1 MKKLLIIALAVFATT
16 AFAVNPGVK
25 KDKKKKKAVAAAVIQ
40 SAYPQ
45 LLSASDSL
53 SYAAG
58 MFTTRGLMDYVKTQF
73 GIDSTNVQTFI
84 ETLREAVS
92 AQHDKQFAARC
103 AAMQIAQMIDTRI
116 YPNVSSDVK
125 GTEYTLDS
133 LKFNSGFLAAVA
145 SDTTLMHQDFAE
157 RYFQTT
163 MKDAK
168 ERAERQYKL
177 DNEAWIKQNATK
189 EGVKTT
195 TSGLQYKVLTAGK
208 GSIATKDDNVT
219 VKYEGR
225 TIDGKVFDSSY
236 KRNPDTTTFRPDQ
249 VIKGWTEALTM
260 MPVGS
265 KWQLFIPYELAYG
278 EQNKGT
284 IKPFS
289 TLIFT
294 VELVG
299 IEGQKAAADK
309 AEAKPDTKTAAKT
322 ATKRASKAKTAA
334 KPAAKK

>member
-1 MKKLLIIALAVFATT
+1 MYKPMKKLLIIALAVFATT

-40 SAYPQ
+40 PAYPQ

-125 GTEYTLDS
+125 STEYTLDS
-133 LKFNSGFLAAVA
+133 IKFNSGFLAAVA
-145 SDTTLMHQDFAE
+145 SDTTLMHQDQAE

-163 MKDAK
+163 MKEAK

-219 VKYEGR
+219 VKY
-225 TIDGKVFDSSY
+225 
-236 KRNPDTTTFRPDQ
+236 
-249 VIKGWTEALTM
+249 
-260 MPVGS
+260 
-265 KWQLFIPYELAYG
+265 
-278 EQNKGT
+278 
-284 IKPFS
+284 
-289 TLIFT
+289 
-294 VELVG
+294 
-299 IEGQKAAADK
+299 
-309 AEAKPDTKTAAKT
+309 
-322 ATKRASKAKTAA
+322 
-334 KPAAKK
+334 

>member
-1 MKKLLIIALAVFATT
+1 
-16 AFAVNPGVK
+16 
-25 KDKKKKKAVAAAVIQ
+25 
-40 SAYPQ
+40 
-45 LLSASDSL
+45 
-53 SYAAG
+53 
-58 MFTTRGLMDYVKTQF
+58 MDYVKTQF
-73 GIDSTNVQTFI
+73 GVDSTNVKTFI
-84 ETLREAVS
+84 ETLREAVA

-163 MKDAK
+163 MKEAK

-195 TSGLQYKVLTAGK
+195 TSGLQYKVITAGK

-249 VIKGWTEALTM
+249 VIKGWTEALCM
-260 MPVGS
+260 MPEGS
-265 KWQLFIPYELAYG
+265 KWELYIPQNLGYG
-278 EQNKGT
+278 ARSAGE
-284 IKPFS
+284 IKPYS

-294 VELVG
+294 VEVVKV
-299 IEGQKAAADK
+299 E
-309 AEAKPDTKTAAKT
+309 
-322 ATKRASKAKTAA
+322 
-334 KPAAKK
+334 KKK

>member
-16 AFAVNPGVK
+16 AFAVTPGVK

-40 SAYPQ
+40 LAYPK

-73 GIDSTNVQTFI
+73 GVDSTNVQTFI
-84 ETLREAVS
+84 ETLREAVA

-163 MKDAK
+163 MKEAK

-195 TSGLQYKVLTAGK
+195 TSGLQYKVLTAGT
-208 GSIATKDDNVT
+208 GAIATKDDNVT
-219 VKYEGR
+219 VR
-225 TIDGKVFDSSY
+225 
-236 KRNPDTTTFRPDQ
+236 
-249 VIKGWTEALTM
+249 
-260 MPVGS
+260 
-265 KWQLFIPYELAYG
+265 
-278 EQNKGT
+278 
-284 IKPFS
+284 
-289 TLIFT
+289 
-294 VELVG
+294 
-299 IEGQKAAADK
+299 
-309 AEAKPDTKTAAKT
+309 
-322 ATKRASKAKTAA
+322 
-334 KPAAKK
+334 

>member
-40 SAYPQ
+40 PAYPK

-73 GIDSTNVQTFI
+73 GVDSTNVQTFI
-84 ETLREAVS
+84 ETLREAVA

-145 SDTTLMHQDFAE
+145 SDTTLMHQDQAE

-163 MKDAK
+163 MKEAK

-195 TSGLQYKVLTAGK
+195 TSGLQYKVITAGT
-208 GSIATKDDNVT
+208 GAIATKDDNVT

-249 VIKGWTEALTM
+249 VIKGWTEALCM
-260 MPVGS
+260 MPEGS
-265 KWQLFIPYELAYG
+265 KWKLYIPQNLGYG
-278 EQNKGT
+278 ARSAGE
-284 IKPFS
+284 IKPYS

-294 VELVG
+294 VEVVKV
-299 IEGQKAAADK
+299 E
-309 AEAKPDTKTAAKT
+309 
-322 ATKRASKAKTAA
+322 
-334 KPAAKK
+334 KKVEKKK

>member
-1 MKKLLIIALAVFATT
+1 MYKPMKKLLIIALAVFATT

-40 SAYPQ
+40 PAYPQ

-133 LKFNSGFLAAVA
+133 IKFNSGFLAAVA

-163 MKDAK
+163 MKEAK

-219 VKYEGR
+219 VKYEGYHN
-225 TIDGKVFDSSY
+225 V
-236 KRNPDTTTFRPDQ
+236 PPRPGHQGLDRGTLHDARGQQ
-249 VIKGWTEALTM
+249 V
-260 MPVGS
+260 
-265 KWQLFIPYELAYG
+265 
-278 EQNKGT
+278 GT
-284 IKPFS
+284 LYSAEPWLRS
-289 TLIFT
+289 TLGWRNQALLNT
-294 VELVG
+294 HLH
-299 IEGQKAAADK
+299 
-309 AEAKPDTKTAAKT
+309 
-322 ATKRASKAKTAA
+322 R
-334 KPAAKK
+334 